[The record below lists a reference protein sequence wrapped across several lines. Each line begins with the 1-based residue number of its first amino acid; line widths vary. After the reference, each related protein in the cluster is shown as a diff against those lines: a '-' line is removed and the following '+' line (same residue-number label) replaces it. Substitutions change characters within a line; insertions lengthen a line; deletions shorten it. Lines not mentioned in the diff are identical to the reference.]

1 MRWAWA
7 WLLALWV
14 LGLASG
20 GVHPVMF
27 PFAAIAIAVYA
38 GAYAWIGLFCSVHF
52 RTTLRSIMAAI
63 VASVFLSGGYFLVFA
78 FCCALPLELAR
89 SSGEPLRLP
98 VQVLCGFSPPVCV
111 AWLPIREFKND
122 EVHFVD
128 HNIPFPPFWVIGLI
142 GWAGLSV
149 ALAQKTVSK
158 FRQTTNR
165 VPIEPEPQLRRG
177 PPPLPKRPVNP

>member
-1 MRWAWA
+1 
-7 WLLALWV
+7 
-14 LGLASG
+14 
-20 GVHPVMF
+20 
-27 PFAAIAIAVYA
+27 
-38 GAYAWIGLFCSVHF
+38 
-52 RTTLRSIMAAI
+52 
-63 VASVFLSGGYFLVFA
+63 
-78 FCCALPLELAR
+78 
-89 SSGEPLRLP
+89 
-98 VQVLCGFSPPVCV
+98 VCV